1 MNYKDL
7 VKRLR
12 KVTVMPEVS
21 PTSSSKMI
29 IYQEVLRRNVDGAEA
44 ADAIE
49 VQANRIADLEA
60 ALKTFADKAIYVDE
74 IDYDFLVS
82 VKAIDLRQ
90 ARKVLGEKE

>member
-1 MNYKDL
+1 MTNYTDL
-7 VKRLR
+7 VHILR
-12 KVTVMPEVS
+12 QLNLKYGDM
-21 PTSSSKMI
+21 
-29 IYQEVLRRNVDGAEA
+29 A